1 MSVCARTVAIRQD
14 LHAGRPRERPW
25 PPAPLAGGSLSARC
39 RSVWSASRVRILLR
53 DQRRASTRHSQ
64 TRLLLT
70 RWPQG
75 ISGACCAY
83 LPAPTRRS
91 FHKYLGQGKHRSA
104 ARRSAQCP
112 YFLSLSSSA
121 RSPRVSSSFPR
132 CLLVPLQ
139 GPDTGKR
146 RRECD

>member
-39 RSVWSASRVRILLR
+39 RSVRPASRFRILLR
-53 DQRRASTRHSQ
+53 NQRRANTRHSQ

-70 RWPQG
+70 RWSQG

-83 LPAPTRRS
+83 LPAPTQS
-91 FHKYLGQGKHRSA
+91 SIYKYLGQGMPRSVPQC
-104 ARRSAQCP
+104 SASL
-112 YFLSLSSSA
+112 LSLIVIVCSLH
-121 RSPRVSSSFPR
+121 PCLFPR
-132 CLLVPLQ
+132 CLPVPLQ